1 MTTIQKWAERVF
13 FGDTMDEKFLDCDLE
28 STPDVEATKTLWA
41 DPGRP
46 SELQIADRK
55 DRKKLPKP
63 SSLHDK
69 NMRARTLHAFA
80 NHELMAV
87 ELCAFALLRFPEAP
101 KSFRLGVAHILKDE
115 QRHLKLYMERM
126 AALGTTFGDLPVND
140 HFWRSAP
147 LLDAPLKWVCAI
159 NLTYEQANLDHAP
172 MYSKYFAEV
181 GDEASSK
188 LMQQIAEE
196 EVDHVGFGAEFLKRA
211 TPEGENSFDVF
222 VNNLTF
228 HNSAD
233 RARGRNFSE
242 ELRHQSGLDDDFIK
256 SMQAL

>member
-1 MTTIQKWAERVF
+1 MTTIQTWAERVF
-13 FGDTMDEKFLDCDLE
+13 FGDTLDEKFLDCDLE
-28 STPDVEATKTLWA
+28 ITPDIDAKKTLWS

-46 SELQIADRK
+46 AELMVADRK

-87 ELCAFALLRFPEAP
+87 ELCAYALLRFPDAP
-101 KSFRLGVAHILKDE
+101 ANFRLGVAHILKDE

-126 AALGTTFGDLPVND
+126 EALGTSFGDLPVND

-159 NLTYEQANLDHAP
+159 NLTFEQANLDHAP
-172 MYSKYFAEV
+172 VYAKYFKDVE
-181 GDEASSK
+181 DDASSE
-188 LMQQIAEE
+188 LMELIAAE
-196 EVDHVGFGAEFLKRA
+196 EVDHVGFGAQFLKQA
-211 TPEGENSFDVF
+211 TPVGEKSFDVF
-222 VNNLTF
+222 VDNLTF
-228 HNSAD
+228 HNTAD

-242 ELRHQSGLDDDFIK
+242 DLRRQSGLDEHFIR
-256 SMQAL
+256 SMEQL